1 MEEYEPLP
9 EPPPDMV
16 ERPSPYARKKGDPS
30 AEELLGSINRAL
42 PFSAEAEAAVLSSLM
57 NDPSRMPLAQ
67 GVLFPAS
74 FHNECYRIVWEN
86 LLKRYLASEPLDPV
100 LITDDLRK
108 SGKLDL
114 AGGPAMVT
122 ELFTFV
128 PSAANFEHYLR
139 VVQETYMR
147 REVIRVCAQ
156 GVDSAQRWG
165 QGTEGEDAARVVE
178 LVGQVESH
186 IFFLVEK
193 ARSMGEAKEGAI
205 PAVQGVA
212 EWSDYL
218 ARIEGSRGKVLGVS
232 TGVLELDS
240 NLHGIDDAEGE
251 IAIIAGRPGM
261 GKTALAGSICN
272 HLSICQKVPGLVISA
287 EMSSNQFYSRLIL
300 GGAGVDTSKI
310 HTGHFSEED
319 KAALKTQYVKLAQTP
334 LLVCASSA
342 ITTADLRAQVQ
353 HLKRTQNIRWLMVD
367 HLHLIKSSNPKHN
380 GEERMRLVETMETL
394 QFLKKEYKLAIFLMV
409 QMDRGKDRE
418 HGKPPVLADL
428 AGSAAIEWY
437 ADHVIFIHRPPYY
450 VPWAKLSDETKNAW
464 KELVLPRRTRNTY
477 NWSDGNRYLEED
489 GWARQDYEEDAILFI
504 RKNRRG
510 PTPEVHVRYEPEFT
524 RFSSRMP
531 CLNSGDA
538 RDHQIGTWTGG
549 SSRKAGPQA
558 KPAKKGAGQAMR
570 ELDEVFPDNEPDL
583 IP

>member
-1 MEEYEPLP
+1 MNPF
-9 EPPPDMV
+9 PPR
-16 ERPSPYARKKGDPS
+16 EPS

-42 PFSAEAEAAVLSSLM
+42 PFSAEAEAAVLSSVM

-108 SGKLDL
+108 SEKLDL
-114 AGGPAMVT
+114 VGGPAAVT

-128 PSAANFEHYLR
+128 PSAANFEQYLR
-139 VVQETYMR
+139 VVQETHMR

-165 QGTEGEDAARVVE
+165 TEGEDAGRVVE
-178 LVGQVESH
+178 LVGQVENH
-186 IFFLVEK
+186 IFSLVEK
-193 ARSMGEAKEGAI
+193 ARTMGEAKEGAV
-205 PAVQGVA
+205 PVMQGVK
-212 EWSDYL
+212 EWGEYL
-218 ARIEGSRGKVLGVS
+218 TRIQASRGKVLGVS

-240 NLHGIDDAEGE
+240 NLHGIDDTEGE
-251 IAIIAGRPGM
+251 IVIIAGRPGM

-272 HLSICQKVPGLVISA
+272 HLSINENVPGLVISA
-287 EMSSNQFYSRLIL
+287 EMSSNQFYTRLIL

-310 HTGHFSEED
+310 QTGHFSAQD
-319 KAALKTQYVKLAQTP
+319 KDAIQTQYAKLARTP
-334 LLVCASSA
+334 LMVCASSA

-353 HLKRTQNIRWLMVD
+353 HLKRTQGIRWLMVD

-380 GEERMRLVETMETL
+380 GDERMRLVETMETL

-450 VPWAKLSDETKNAW
+450 VPWVKLSDDAKQAW
-464 KELVLPRRTRNTY
+464 KDLVLPRRTRNAY
-477 NWSDGNRYLEED
+477 QWSDGSRYTEDD

-510 PTPEVHVRYEPEFT
+510 PTPEVHVRYESEFT

-531 CLNSGDA
+531 KLNSQDP
-538 RDHQIGTWTGG
+538 RDHQIGTWTGS

-558 KPAKKGAGQAMR
+558 RSASTGAGGAMR
-570 ELDEVFPDNEPDL
+570 ELDEVFTDD
-583 IP
+583 